1 MKKVTLFLLL
11 GLSLTTLL
19 ISTPLAAQTPDEI
32 VQKMSE
38 QMDRGDEE
46 GFTMDMNMKMPI
58 IGTVGAHSLVRGD
71 KVRMEM
77 NAKDRSE
84 IAWRDA
90 TTKWTYNTLTGE
102 VTIEP
107 REASSSEGAAA
118 DKADLSTFDRIT
130 EGYTL
135 HLQKETADA
144 WYILCK
150 KARTNK
156 DKDDP
161 KKMELAVAKATY
173 LPIYLR
179 MKKSFI
185 TVSIENVTIGVS
197 EEEVTFNPADYP
209 NAKIID
215 KR

>member
-1 MKKVTLFLLL
+1 MYIRELAAIRIH
-11 GLSLTTLL
+11 LL
-19 ISTPLAAQTPDEI
+19 IA
-32 VQKMSE
+32 V
-38 QMDRGDEE
+38 
-46 GFTMDMNMKMPI
+46 
-58 IGTVGAHSLVRGD
+58 
-71 KVRMEM
+71 
-77 NAKDRSE
+77 
-84 IAWRDA
+84 
-90 TTKWTYNTLTGE
+90 
-102 VTIEP
+102 
-107 REASSSEGAAA
+107 
-118 DKADLSTFDRIT
+118 LSTFDRIT

-197 EEEVTFNPADYP
+197 DGRGCELPILTCSATKSHHVTFLFIQLLCI
-209 NAKIID
+209 AKFM
-215 KR
+215 